1 MTLKTIQQYANEKG
15 TSQQNVRQ
23 SKKIPFVKLDT
34 FVEYQ
39 GVKIKIGEQTFI
51 ECENNSPDNQTV
63 VK

>member
-1 MTLKTIQQYANEKG
+1 MIKTIQQYALEKG

-34 FVEYQ
+34 FVEYK
-39 GVKIKIGEQTFI
+39 GEKIRVGEQIFI
-51 ECENNSPDNQTV
+51 ECENKVPDNQVV